1 MATETIRQIEDI
13 MRDTFDDDSIT
24 INPATT
30 AADVPTWD
38 SMNHVR
44 LIVAME
50 QDFGIS
56 MPMEQVSGLQNV
68 GEMVALVDELL
79 D

>member
-1 MATETIRQIEDI
+1 MAAETIRQIEEI

-24 INPATT
+24 ITPETT
-30 AADVPTWD
+30 AADVDTWD